1 MWRFY
6 IDGIE
11 HDADECLDTLV
22 YAGATISDVALM
34 IEGFSFT
41 GNDGNI
47 YEIEEE

>member
-6 IDGIE
+6 INGIE
-11 HDADECLDTLV
+11 HDADEYLDILA
-22 YAGATISDVALM
+22 YAGATINDIVLM

-41 GNDGNI
+41 GNYGNI

>member
-6 IDGIE
+6 INGIE
-11 HDADECLDTLV
+11 HDADECLDILA
-22 YAGATISDVALM
+22 YAGATINDIALM

-41 GNDGNI
+41 GNYGNI